1 MPTTTVDTVQGCME
15 MEVIAA
21 IITADGRRCVMGR
34 DYGGVAPFDVN
45 PTYYKQVCPGQF
57 VQDEMNGTKVT

>member
-1 MPTTTVDTVQGCME
+1 ME

-21 IITADGRRCVMGR
+21 IITADGRQCVMGR
-34 DYGGVAPFDVN
+34 DYGGVAPFDDN
-45 PTYYKQVCPGQF
+45 PTFFYKQVCPGQF